1 MKKNKLKRKLKEQE
15 LRIQWLEGRM
25 TRLEKSLRIVSVL
38 GQPATTVQDFVK
50 DQFLERSIQ
59 KKNAYE
65 EAHGITAENPAG
77 K

>member
-15 LRIQWLEGRM
+15 MQIQLLGDRM
-25 TRLEKSLRIVSVL
+25 ARLENSLYIASVL

-50 DQFLERSIQ
+50 DQFLEQSIR
-59 KKNAYE
+59 KKNTYE

>member
-1 MKKNKLKRKLKEQE
+1 MKKHELKRNLKEQE
-15 LRIQWLEGRM
+15 MRIQWLEGRM
-25 TRLEKSLRIVSVL
+25 ARLEKSLYIASVL

-50 DQFLERSIQ
+50 DQFLEQSIQ